1 MKLEF
6 KKSNPKVDLQSKFDR
21 CSIVID
27 SLNIYAFGLYKN
39 IVNDFEEYFRN
50 RISSIQSFTPQFV
63 NQLFKDFPA
72 HYYLLVNE
80 GDKWTLISDPYALLK
95 LYILESTDTLVL
107 SDDYLNLTE
116 YNVKFTVNEQAL
128 KFQFLNSYTPS
139 RHTIINEIS
148 KVPPATIRTFS
159 NDSYEDQSYLL
170 LNSKAQFEGEKMVEE
185 FEKDMQRCIDF
196 FGKYYNKK
204 SLFLSGGMDSSF
216 LLNFLIKSGVPP
228 DELNSMTGKMSGLGQ
243 SELIDNDYDI
253 LFSEKLSKDQGV
265 KHQILDYDYSSERV
279 LDDFLLLRDNL
290 HNDYAPGFGY
300 VGFSEAIPDDG
311 RIVING
317 PNADSVLSFGGSG
330 HPFFKGGKLHG
341 LAGFFRRDFQFFHG
355 EKRGFF
361 QKIDARFLMNLYYK
375 KNYGLSA
382 SDFSDKDYLLG
393 IAMNPQNYPYWE
405 KDECF
410 DSIKDIGELAKWM
423 NEEYINPIIN
433 ANPELSYHGYFELIY
448 HNTYMQGGANRGAL
462 LSGQLKNKNVV
473 LPYTDISLLEKMVM
487 LKPNWNFVYY
497 GKYPNYKVSVN
508 KLKLPKYITERSDP
522 VGSDSTTILYNTL
535 LENKRFLNFIKT
547 SISNV
552 DWDTYVN
559 VLSPKVIGRIQ
570 LGMDELEEKDLPFL
584 MKLVWND
591 TILKKFRISL

>member
-72 HYYLLVNE
+72 HYYLLVNQ

-317 PNADSVLSFGGSG
+317 QNADSVLSFGGSG

-361 QKIDARFLMNLYYK
+361 QKIVARFLMNLYYK

>member
-1 MKLEF
+1 MKIEF

-39 IVNDFEEYFRN
+39 IVNDFEQYFRD
-50 RISSIQSFTPQFV
+50 RVSSIQSFTPQFV

-95 LYILESTDTLVL
+95 LYLLESTDTLVL
-107 SDDYLNLTE
+107 SDDYLNLTD

-148 KVPPATIRTFS
+148 KVPPSTIRIFS
-159 NDSYEDQSYLL
+159 NDGYEDQSYLL
-170 LNSKAQFEGEKMVEE
+170 LNSEAQFDGEKMVDE

-196 FGKYYNKK
+196 FGKYYDKK

-216 LLNFLIKSGVPP
+216 LLNFLINSGVPP
-228 DELNSMTGKMSGLGQ
+228 DKLNAMTGKMSGLGQ

-290 HNDYAPGFGY
+290 HNDYAPAVGY

-311 RIVING
+311 SIVING
-317 PNADSVLSFGGSG
+317 QNADSILSFGGSG
-330 HPFFKGGKLHG
+330 HPFFKGGKLQG
-341 LAGFFRRDFQFFHG
+341 LAGFFSRDFQFFHG

-361 QKIDARFLMNLYYK
+361 QKIVARFLMNLYYK

-393 IAMNPQNYPYWE
+393 IAMNPKNYPYWE
-405 KDECF
+405 KDERF

-433 ANPELSYHGYFELIY
+433 ANPGLSYHGYFELIY
-448 HNTYMQGGANRGAL
+448 QNTYMQGGANRGAL

-497 GKYPNYKVSVN
+497 GKYPNYKISVN

-535 LENKRFLNFIKT
+535 LENKRFLNFIKK

-570 LGMDELEEKDLPFL
+570 LGMDKLEEKDLPFL

-591 TILKKFRISL
+591 TILKKFRIS